1 MPMKQIQSHF
11 RGLMSKSNCRAPW
24 RVLQGLW
31 RSFQKSSEPPTPQ
44 PDMKQVNN
52 RVSPDSQAINYNGI
66 SALVEGGYMHVT
78 PQRLVVVNPD
88 PESEP
93 ADSIR
98 SLRPFLSSTMRSS
111 SYTHSLTST
120 RSTRPESRLSS
131 VDTRATS
138 ILSESQE
145 SSLSFD
151 LDHEEVDLFY
161 HIIFNGLRVQIS
173 RNRVPQALGFLP
185 DRSD

>member
-31 RSFQKSSEPPTPQ
+31 KSFQKSSDPPPTSQ
-44 PDMKQVNN
+44 PDIKQVNN

-66 SALVEGGYMHVT
+66 SALVEGGYMHVP

-111 SYTHSLTST
+111 SYAHSLAST

-145 SSLSFD
+145 STLSFD
-151 LDHEEVDLFY
+151 LNNEEVDLFY

-173 RNRVPQALGFLP
+173 RNRVPQALSCLP
-185 DRSD
+185 DRS